1 MEKIHKNLL
10 LVEGEQDKRTI
21 PYLIEAN
28 GVNWGTKN
36 NPVVYIDVYGGDT
49 QLIDPV
55 LISTELKASGR
66 VALGMIVDADDNPL
80 GRWQSVRNSC
90 LSSIPDLPENLPETG
105 LIHNTSDGIKFGV
118 WIMPDN
124 KMRGMLET
132 FLAYLVPDGSEPLWK
147 YAQEVAKEAKNK
159 GAVYKDVHCDK
170 AYIYTWLGW
179 QNPPGRPPHNAI
191 MECIL
196 DPQHP
201 QAQTFVSW
209 FKILYNL

>member
-1 MEKIHKNLL
+1 MAKIHKNLL

-36 NPVVYIDVYGGDT
+36 NPIVYIDVCGNDDK
-49 QLIDPV
+49 LIDPV

-66 VALGMIVDADDNPL
+66 VALGIIVDADDNPL
-80 GRWQSVRNSC
+80 GRWESIRNSC
-90 LSSIPDLPENLPETG
+90 HRTIPDLPKNIPETG

-124 KMRGMLET
+124 QMRGMLET
-132 FLAYLVPDGSEPLWK
+132 FLAYLVPDESEPLWK
-147 YAQEVAKEAKNK
+147 YAQEVAKQAKNK
-159 GAVYKDVHCDK
+159 GALYKDVHCDK

-179 QNPPGRPPHNAI
+179 QNPPGRPLHNAV
-191 MECIL
+191 MEKIL
-196 DPQHP
+196 NPEHLK
-201 QAQTFVSW
+201 AQTFVTW
-209 FKILYNL
+209 FKTLYNL

>member
-1 MEKIHKNLL
+1 MAKIHKNLL

-36 NPVVYIDVYGGDT
+36 NPIVEIEVCHGDKK
-49 QLIDPV
+49 LIDPV
-55 LISTELKASGR
+55 LISTHLKASGR
-66 VALGMIVDADDNPL
+66 VALGIMVDADDNPL

-90 LSSIPDLPENLPETG
+90 LPSIPDLPENLPETG

-124 KMRGMLET
+124 QMRGMLET
-132 FLAYLVPDGSEPLWK
+132 FLAYLVGDESEPLWK

-159 GAVYKDVHCDK
+159 GALYKDVHCDK

-179 QNPPGRPPHNAI
+179 QNPPGRPLHNAI
-191 MECIL
+191 MERIL
-196 DPQHP
+196 NPKHP
-201 QAQTFVSW
+201 KAQTFVTW
-209 FKILYNL
+209 FKTLYNL